1 MEAIGAIGSGLL
13 MWLAAFVLTGGSLTL
28 ERPRVRALRGRLGR
42 RFLRTL
48 RALGSMGVTDLLL
61 GKEYVRA
68 LCRLIER
75 HQGHRLGLRS
85 LEEACGLLEALLVL
99 ASLSCAMLAR
109 SPLGLTAPVLGAAC
123 ALPIWHSSRTR
134 RQRQQLAAEMP
145 GVFRTLAMAMGS
157 GETLTQAVE
166 YVGNHERGLAGEAF
180 GRAALRL
187 RCGMSSRD
195 ALEALVG
202 ELDAPGVGLLATA
215 LLISQRTGSPL
226 RGLFQHSARLVE
238 REGEFE
244 RMLSV
249 KTAQVRLSVR
259 IVSLLPAVMVVLL
272 SLISPD
278 YQRGLMTAAGLGCVV
293 VATVMDLTALAII
306 RHLMRGVL

>member
-1 MEAIGAIGSGLL
+1 

-28 ERPRVRALRGRLGR
+28 ERPRVRALCGRLGR
-42 RFLRTL
+42 RFLGTL

-68 LCRLIER
+68 LCRLVER

-109 SPLGLTAPVLGAAC
+109 SPLGLVAPVLGAAC
-123 ALPIWHSSRTR
+123 ALPIWHSSRMR
-134 RQRQQLAAEMP
+134 RQQQQLAAEMP
-145 GVFRTLAMAMGS
+145 GVFRTLDMAMGS

-278 YQRGLMTAAGLGCVV
+278 YQRGLMTAAGFGCVV

>member
-28 ERPRVRALRGRLGR
+28 ERPRVRALCGRLGR
-42 RFLRTL
+42 RFLGTL

-68 LCRLIER
+68 LCRLVER

-109 SPLGLTAPVLGAAC
+109 SPLGLVAPVLGAAC
-123 ALPIWHSSRTR
+123 ALPIWHSSRMR
-134 RQRQQLAAEMP
+134 RQQQQLAAEMP

-187 RCGMSSRD
+187 RCGMSSWD

-278 YQRGLMTAAGLGCVV
+278 YQRGLMTAAGFGCVV